1 MENDI
6 DDDSEEGDGEHEQ
19 KKDNKKSDTKKLP
32 TEATTTPH
40 DSPSI
45 GSNNKKSCEEET
57 DTTPQYKQVTRQAK
71 REHRKSLLLKT
82 KNKAPPTSNQVQST
96 LPFENTQQDMF
107 TMMGIKSKDEIRAED
122 TTSRTAREGHDSDI
136 SLQESQNP
144 TTTSPDTTKTVEPL
158 SHKGQNLKSCPQG
171 TELNRSTE
179 PSQQSMR
186 RNLGD
191 QLSLTPPTIDKT
203 NHNSKPADTTE
214 TEILGDRSTDTLSQE
229 GTDNSELHHSD
240 TDNSSAGAYF
250 NHEEKG
256 WGNKIKTKKKNRKNT
271 GKSNEKNPQ
280 TSLDSYHTGETS
292 PGSYQ
297 NREAPKKYFLY
308 F

>member
-6 DDDSEEGDGEHEQ
+6 DDDSEEGDDEHEQ

-40 DSPSI
+40 DSPLI
-45 GSNNKKSCEEET
+45 GSNNKKSCEEEI
-57 DTTPQYKQVTRQAK
+57 DTTPQYKQATRQAI
-71 REHRKSLLLKT
+71 

-96 LPFENTQQDMF
+96 LPFKNIQQDMF

-158 SHKGQNLKSCPQG
+158 SHKGQNRKSYPQG

-179 PSQQSMR
+179 PSQQSVR

-203 NHNSKPADTTE
+203 NHNSKLTDTTE

-229 GTDNSELHHSD
+229 GPDNSELHHSD
-240 TDNSSAGAYF
+240 TDNSSAGAYY
-250 NHEEKG
+250 NHEEREG
-256 WGNKIKTKKKNRKNT
+256 GNQ
-271 GKSNEKNPQ
+271 E
-280 TSLDSYHTGETS
+280 
-292 PGSYQ
+292 
-297 NREAPKKYFLY
+297 
-308 F
+308 